1 MAASV
6 GGLKTDALTSARTAG
21 IDRRRGKAEDSNEPA
36 DVPQDQII
44 TGPKERREALKE
56 ITRDL
61 HNGQDMAVLKQRF
74 KELVYGVQAPEI
86 AKIEQELLNEGLTA
100 EEIKRFCEVHVEI
113 FKEVGR
119 KK

>member
-1 MAASV
+1 
-6 GGLKTDALTSARTAG
+6 
-21 IDRRRGKAEDSNEPA
+21 
-36 DVPQDQII
+36 
-44 TGPKERREALKE
+44 
-56 ITRDL
+56 
-61 HNGQDMAVLKQRF
+61 MAVLKQRF